1 MFACSNEQRKSIL
14 SRGMRTWLGESQDPP
29 PSRFKN
35 APPPLSQYKG
45 TLKIKLEVDSF
56 STDQMANS

>member
-1 MFACSNEQRKSIL
+1 
-14 SRGMRTWLGESQDPP
+14 MRTWLGESQDPP

-45 TLKIKLEVDSF
+45 TFKIKLEVDSF

>member
-1 MFACSNEQRKSIL
+1 
-14 SRGMRTWLGESQDPP
+14 MRTWLGESQDPPPP

-56 STDQMANS
+56 STDQMANC